1 MNIRYG
7 DKADNMPQKTI
18 EDLANEIIV
27 MAVRDYRSNPIDY
40 GKEIKDFLYGD
51 WFKKLTTVNGPA
63 LFDTLYKEVMAKEME
78 KQKDQKTQN
87 MIIILEDGKVKS
99 VCGTVCNVNIEV
111 IDLSDTTKSGMKKR
125 SKLKDTDVL
134 YPFRYLPNED
144 NVM

>member
-1 MNIRYG
+1 
-7 DKADNMPQKTI
+7 
-18 EDLANEIIV
+18 
-27 MAVRDYRSNPIDY
+27 
-40 GKEIKDFLYGD
+40 
-51 WFKKLTTVNGPA
+51 
-63 LFDTLYKEVMAKEME
+63 MAKEME